1 MSESQ
6 TKRME
11 KSCLSR
17 GKVWR
22 SKSEKILVCSRDWE
36 QIIETDSRKERK
48 MIWGWGER
56 DSTIQIMQSLM
67 SYLKQFVVNSK
78 DVGDHWQTLNWG
90 NAPSCLCLNKQIAW
104 RAKVSTRRLLDR
116 GRGLIQK
123 SRQGMMMAW
132 PTSCLA
138 AVDKKKWTDLRVSDP
153 RRRITGTSDWLSVCK
168 RGWVAKTIAFW
179 LEQLGRW
186 YFLIETGDTGGRVG
200 LLGKVMTP
208 TLTCSVCLSVGFLNM
223 QVDI

>member
-22 SKSEKILVCSRDWE
+22 SKSEKILACSRDWE
-36 QIIETDSRKERK
+36 QIIVMGSRKERK

-67 SYLKQFVVNSK
+67 SYLKQLVANSK

-90 NAPSCLCLNKQIAW
+90 NAPSCLCLNKQTAW
-104 RAKVSTRRLLDR
+104 RAKVNTRRLLDR
-116 GRGLIQK
+116 GRGLILK
-123 SRQGMMMAW
+123 SRQGMMMAG

-138 AVDKKKWTDLRVSDP
+138 AVDKKKRTDLRVSDP
-153 RRRITGTSDWLSVCK
+153 RRRITGTSDWLYMCK
-168 RGWVAKTIAFW
+168 RGWVDKTIS
-179 LEQLGRW
+179 
-186 YFLIETGDTGGRVG
+186 FLAWAVG
-200 LLGKVMTP
+200 
-208 TLTCSVCLSVGFLNM
+208 
-223 QVDI
+223 